1 MSEFSGEMLLET
13 VSSAKSLHQALAED
27 GRCYAR
33 YVGLD
38 VHKDTLAVAVA
49 HPGRGTPE
57 YRGEIAHTPKA
68 LHKLIER
75 LSQETGGEQML
86 FCYEA
91 GPCGYGIY
99 RLLLGLGQHCEV
111 VAPPRSERL
120 KTDRRDAMKLA
131 RKLRAGELTRVWVPD
146 VEQEAMRDFSR
157 CRADFK
163 GQQKKV
169 RQQLNAFVLRYG
181 HHWPRGKSRWTQ
193 AHRQWL
199 EQLSFPHP
207 WEEEVLREYLEAE
220 RTASERLQAIET
232 RLLEEILPQWSL
244 APVVDSLVA
253 LRGIDRVA
261 AVTLL
266 SELGDISRFDSP
278 TQLMGYLGL
287 VPSVHDSGPRRGRR
301 GAITRAGNA
310 HARRI
315 LVESAWSYRFPA
327 RQTAHL
333 ARKAKNASKEAK
345 AIAWRAQRRLCGRYR
360 ALIAAGKNQKV
371 VCVAIARELIGFLWD
386 IVCREMPKL
395 RAA

>member
-1 MSEFSGEMLLET
+1 MKKFSGEIQLET
-13 VSSAKSLHQALAED
+13 AHGVEALQRALAE
-27 GRCYAR
+27 GQRYPM

-38 VHKDTLAVAVA
+38 VHKDTIAVAVA
-49 HPGRGTPE
+49 RPGRGAPE

-68 LHKLIER
+68 LRKLVEG

-86 FCYEA
+86 WCYEA
-91 GPCGYGIY
+91 GPCGYGVY
-99 RLLLGLGQHCEV
+99 RQLLSLGQHCEV
-111 VAPPRSERL
+111 VAAPRSERL

-131 RKLRAGELTRVWVPD
+131 RKLRAGELTRVWIPD
-146 VEQEAMRDFSR
+146 IEQEAMRNFSR

-163 GQQKKV
+163 VQQKKV
-169 RQQLNAFVLRYG
+169 RQQLNALVLRYG

-199 EQLSFPHP
+199 EQLQFPHP
-207 WEEEVLREYLEAE
+207 WDREVLEEYLEAE
-220 RTASERLQAIET
+220 RAASERLKAIEA
-232 RLLEEILPQWSL
+232 RLLNEILPQWSL

-253 LRGIDRVA
+253 LRGIDQVA
-261 AVTLL
+261 AVTVL
-266 SELGDISRFDSP
+266 SELGDVSRFDSP
-278 TQLMGYLGL
+278 SQLMGFLGL
-287 VPSVHDSGPRRGRR
+287 VPSVHDSGQRRGRR
-301 GAITRAGNA
+301 GSITRAGNT

-345 AIAWRAQRRLCGRYR
+345 AIAWRAQKRLCGRYR

-371 VCVAIARELIGFLWD
+371 VCVAIARELVGFLWD
-386 IVCREMPKL
+386 IVCREMPKV
-395 RAA
+395 RVA